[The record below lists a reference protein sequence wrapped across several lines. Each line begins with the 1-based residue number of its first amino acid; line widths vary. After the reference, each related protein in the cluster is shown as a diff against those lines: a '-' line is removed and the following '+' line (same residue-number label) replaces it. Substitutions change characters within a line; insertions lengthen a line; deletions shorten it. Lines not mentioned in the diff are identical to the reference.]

1 MSSSF
6 QDMGNIC
13 SPKVKLCM
21 WRVLLDCIPSR
32 ANLVA
37 RGITLQLHLF
47 PLCELQQE
55 STEHILLHCPI
66 AYSIWCC
73 CLSWLGESFV
83 LPFSVVDHFLQ
94 QLGGTCGVSDSKIWN
109 LMMFL
114 VLLSGK

>member
-13 SPKVKLCM
+13 YPKVKLCM

-66 AYSIWCC
+66 AYSIW
-73 CLSWLGESFV
+73 
-83 LPFSVVDHFLQ
+83 LQ
-94 QLGGTCGVSDSKIWN
+94 QWQVNTTYCLHVRSAWFCVAGQTCAE
-109 LMMFL
+109 LPYQ
-114 VLLSGK
+114 